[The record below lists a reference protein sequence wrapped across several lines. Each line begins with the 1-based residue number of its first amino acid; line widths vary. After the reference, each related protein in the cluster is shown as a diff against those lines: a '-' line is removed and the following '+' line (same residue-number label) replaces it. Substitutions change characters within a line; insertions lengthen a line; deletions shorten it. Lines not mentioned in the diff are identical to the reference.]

1 MGPMTNSGLRV
12 LITGASSGLGREMA
26 IQLGREGARLALTG
40 RRRDKLKE
48 ACAAACAAG
57 AADVVALEGSTSDRA
72 HVAAHYAAIKAKF
85 GGLDW
90 AVLNAGVSDSRSGR
104 DFSAENIRFTFE
116 TNVFGVAEWI
126 EAVLPDMMLA
136 GSGVIAGVS
145 SLAGFRGLPLS
156 GAYSASKAAL
166 NSLLESTRVDL
177 IGTGVDVVT
186 VCPGF
191 VKSEMTDKNEV
202 GWMPFMLTT
211 EDGTRRMIDGIRARR
226 RVVHFPWQLSLT
238 TVFLLPNVP
247 GWLYDRFASFVPRP
261 KRRPAA
267 AVS

>member
-1 MGPMTNSGLRV
+1 M
-12 LITGASSGLGREMA
+12 LITGATSGLGREMA
-26 IQLGREGARLALTG
+26 VQLAREGVRLALTG
-40 RRRDKLKE
+40 RRRERLEE
-48 ACAAACAAG
+48 ACAAARAAG
-57 AADVVALEGSTSDRA
+57 AADALSLEGSASDRKQ
-72 HVAAHYAAIKAKF
+72 VAAHYAAIKAKF

-90 AVLNAGVSDSRSGR
+90 AILNAGVSDSRSGR

-126 EAVLPDMMLA
+126 EAVLPDMLLA

-186 VCPGF
+186 ICPGF
-191 VKSEMTDKNEV
+191 VKSEMTDKNGV

-211 EDGTRRMIDGIRARR
+211 EDGTRRMLDGIRARR

-238 TVFLLPNVP
+238 TVYLLPNLP
-247 GWLYDRFASFVPRP
+247 GWLYDRVASFVPRRR
-261 KRRPAA
+261 RRPSGA
-267 AVS
+267 AV